1 MEDSSLRAWRYRLRR
16 DDPTAAGE
24 EAEERTADAGAP
36 GIEAR
41 AAYVETVIQQAIRRG
56 DFDNLRG
63 AGRPLEGLDRGH
75 DPDWWIRRKIE
86 SERITG
92 LGPPA
97 ILLRTE
103 DAELDDR
110 LDRLHRE
117 GEVREALEDFNRRIV
132 DARRQLLGGP
142 PVVTPLRDVP
152 SELAAWRARRE
163 ERQRA
168 VSERVETERMRWAA
182 MTPRERRA
190 ARRAGSGRRSEGRG
204 RPHPLRLPLNR
215 ARRRCG
221 PARAAPRRARRS

>member
-1 MEDSSLRAWRYRLRR
+1 MHGDGESGLRAWRYRLRR
-16 DDPTAAGE
+16 EGLIPEEQDDEPEVRA
-24 EAEERTADAGAP
+24 ADAGAP

-63 AGRPLEGLDRGH
+63 AGKPLEGLDRGH

-103 DAELDDR
+103 DAQLDER

-117 GEVREALEDFNRRIV
+117 GEVREALDDFNRRV
-132 DARRQLLGGP
+132 VHARRQLLGGP
-142 PVVTPLRDVP
+142 PVITPLRDVP
-152 SELAAWRARRE
+152 AELAAWRRRRE

-168 VSERVETERMRWAA
+168 AAERVEAERMRWAA
-182 MTPRERRA
+182 MTPKERRA
-190 ARRAGSGRRSEGRG
+190 ARRSGE
-204 RPHPLRLPLNR
+204 RPPV
-215 ARRRCG
+215 
-221 PARAAPRRARRS
+221 

>member
-1 MEDSSLRAWRYRLRR
+1 MHGDGESGLRAWRYRLRR
-16 DDPTAAGE
+16 EGLIPE
-24 EAEERTADAGAP
+24 EADDEPEVRAADAGAP

-63 AGRPLEGLDRGH
+63 AGKPLEGLDRGH

-103 DAELDDR
+103 DAQLDER

-117 GEVREALEDFNRRIV
+117 GEVREALEDFNRRV
-132 DARRQLLGGP
+132 VHARRQLLGGP
-142 PVVTPLRDVP
+142 PVITPLRDVP
-152 SELAAWRARRE
+152 AELAAWRGRRE

-168 VSERVETERMRWAA
+168 AAQRVEDERMRWAA
-182 MTPRERRA
+182 MTPKERRA
-190 ARRAGSGRRSEGRG
+190 ARRSGE
-204 RPHPLRLPLNR
+204 RPPI
-215 ARRRCG
+215 
-221 PARAAPRRARRS
+221 

>member
-1 MEDSSLRAWRYRLRR
+1 MHGDGSLRAWRYRLQR
-16 DDPTAAGE
+16 DGTSAQEGE
-24 EAEERTADAGAP
+24 TEERAADAGAP

-56 DFDNLRG
+56 DFDDLPG
-63 AGRPLEGLDRGH
+63 AGKPLANLDRGH

-86 SERITG
+86 NERITG

-117 GEVREALEDFNRRIV
+117 GEVREALEDFNRRV
-132 DARRQLLGGP
+132 VNARRQLLGGP
-142 PVVTPLRDVP
+142 PVVTPLRDVVA
-152 SELAAWRARRE
+152 ELAAWRARRE

-168 VSERVETERMRWAA
+168 AAARIEGERMRWAA
-182 MTPRERRA
+182 MTGKERRA
-190 ARRAGSGRRSEGRG
+190 ARRAGE
-204 RPHPLRLPLNR
+204 RPPV
-215 ARRRCG
+215 
-221 PARAAPRRARRS
+221 